1 MQILS
6 MNTLEQLTWKMEQ
19 KILLKNF
26 SSITEI

>member
-1 MQILS
+1 MRILS

>member
-19 KILLKNF
+19 KILLKDF